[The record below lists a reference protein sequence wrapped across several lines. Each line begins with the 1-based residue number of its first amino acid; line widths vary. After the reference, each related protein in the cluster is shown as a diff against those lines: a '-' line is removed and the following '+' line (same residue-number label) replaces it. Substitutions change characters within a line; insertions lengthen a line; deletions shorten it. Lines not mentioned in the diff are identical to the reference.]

1 MSEAGRGCGP
11 CDPEGIFELADG
23 QATAERAHA
32 VRLHIDE
39 CPGCRDLYEKEVEL
53 NERLGGF
60 GCPVP
65 GRSVSR
71 MVAMAL
77 PTRTARARAVW
88 AMLATALSLSALLAL
103 EVSGRSPTILLFDAA
118 AWSSGAF
125 AGVWDIGGILFT
137 VVGRWVVIAL
147 LVGVAVDLV
156 LAAVVAM
163 IFARRAR
170 RTREA

>member
-1 MSEAGRGCGP
+1 MSSVGCGS

-23 QATAERAHA
+23 QATGEPARAM
-32 VRLHIDE
+32 RLHLDE
-39 CPGCRDLYEKEVEL
+39 CPGCRELYFKEVEL
-53 NERLGGF
+53 NERLGAF
-60 GCPVP
+60 GCPAP

-77 PTRTARARAVW
+77 PTRTARARAMW

-103 EVSGRSPTILLFDAA
+103 EVSGRSPTMLLLEAT
-118 AWSSGAF
+118 AWFSGTF
-125 AGVWDIGGILFT
+125 AGTWDIGRILFT

-147 LVGVAVDLV
+147 LVGIAFDLV

-163 IFARRAR
+163 IFARRSR

>member
-1 MSEAGRGCGP
+1 MSATAGRGA

-23 QATAERAHA
+23 QATGERARA
-32 VRLHIDE
+32 VRSHLDR
-39 CPGCRDLYEKEVEL
+39 CPGCRNLYEREVAL
-53 NERLGGF
+53 NERLGAF
-60 GCPVP
+60 DGCHAP

-77 PTRTARARAVW
+77 PTRTAQARAVW

-103 EVSGRSPTILLFDAA
+103 EVSGRSLAMILFDAA
-118 AWSSGAF
+118 SWSSGAF
-125 AGVWDIGGILFT
+125 AGTWDVGRILFT

-147 LVGVAVDLV
+147 LVGVVIDLA
-156 LAAVVAM
+156 LAAVVAV
-163 IFARRAR
+163 IFARRDR